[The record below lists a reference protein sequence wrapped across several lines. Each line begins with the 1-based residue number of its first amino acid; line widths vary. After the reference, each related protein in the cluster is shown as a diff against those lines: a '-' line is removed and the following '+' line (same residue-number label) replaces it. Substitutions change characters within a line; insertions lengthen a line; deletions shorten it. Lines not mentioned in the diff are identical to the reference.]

1 MQSFYKN
8 LYNMQKIFLCTLC
21 TFFFLNNSYCQKD
34 SVSNKQNTAIVI
46 SGKVYEKVEIE
57 AAFPGGVDAWR
68 LYLQQNLKA
77 NVPVKKG
84 APAGTYQ
91 VIVRFIV
98 STDGQITDVEAET
111 DYGYGMEKEVIRI
124 IKKGPKWLPAMQ
136 NGRNVNAYRRQPI
149 TFLVTNEK

>member
-1 MQSFYKN
+1 
-8 LYNMQKIFLCTLC
+8 MQKLFLCTLC
-21 TFFFLNNSYCQKD
+21 TFFFLNDSYCQKD

-46 SGKVYEKVEIE
+46 GGKVYEKVEIE
-57 AAFPGGVDAWR
+57 AAFPGGVDAWH

-136 NGRNVNAYRRQPI
+136 NGKSVNAYRRQPI

>member
-8 LYNMQKIFLCTLC
+8 LYNMQKILLCTLC
-21 TFFFLNNSYCQKD
+21 TFFFLNDSFCQKD

-46 SGKVYEKVEIE
+46 GGKVYEKVEIE
-57 AAFPGGVDAWR
+57 AAFPGGVNAWR

-136 NGRNVNAYRRQPI
+136 NGKSVNAYRRQPI

>member
-1 MQSFYKN
+1 
-8 LYNMQKIFLCTLC
+8 MQKIFLCTLC
-21 TFFFLNNSYCQKD
+21 IFFFLNNSYCQKD
-34 SVSNKQNTAIVI
+34 SIINKQNNPIVI
-46 SGKVYEKVEIE
+46 GGKVYEKVEIE

-84 APAGTYQ
+84 APAGEYK
-91 VIVRFIV
+91 VIVKFIV
-98 STDGQITDVEAET
+98 STDGKITDVEAET

-136 NGRNVNAYRRQPI
+136 NGKNVNAYRRQPI

>member
-1 MQSFYKN
+1 
-8 LYNMQKIFLCTLC
+8 MQKILLCTLC
-21 TFFFLNNSYCQKD
+21 TFFFLNDSFCQKD

-46 SGKVYEKVEIE
+46 GGKVYEKVEIE
-57 AAFPGGVDAWR
+57 AAFPGGVNAWR

-136 NGRNVNAYRRQPI
+136 NGKSVNAYRRQPI

>member
-1 MQSFYKN
+1 
-8 LYNMQKIFLCTLC
+8 MQKIFLCTLC
-21 TFFFLNNSYCQKD
+21 IFFFLNNSYCQKD
-34 SVSNKQNTAIVI
+34 SVRTKQNTAIGVD
-46 SGKVYEKVEIE
+46 GKVFEKVEVE

-84 APAGTYQ
+84 APAGAYK
-91 VIVRFIV
+91 VIVKFIV

-111 DYGYGMEKEVIRI
+111 DYGFGMEKEVIRI

-136 NGRNVNAYRRQPI
+136 NGKSVNAYRRQPI

>member
-1 MQSFYKN
+1 
-8 LYNMQKIFLCTLC
+8 MQKLFLCTLG
-21 TFFFLNNSYCQKD
+21 TFFFLNNGYCQKD

-46 SGKVYEKVEIE
+46 GGKVYEKVEIE

-84 APAGTYQ
+84 APAGEYK

-136 NGRNVNAYRRQPI
+136 NGKNVNAYRRQPI

>member
-1 MQSFYKN
+1 VQSFYKN
-8 LYNMQKIFLCTLC
+8 LYNMQKILLCTLC
-21 TFFFLNNSYCQKD
+21 TFFFLNDSFCQKD

-46 SGKVYEKVEIE
+46 GGKVYEKVEIE
-57 AAFPGGVDAWR
+57 AAFPGGVNAWR

-124 IKKGPKWLPAMQ
+124 IKKGPKWMPAMQ